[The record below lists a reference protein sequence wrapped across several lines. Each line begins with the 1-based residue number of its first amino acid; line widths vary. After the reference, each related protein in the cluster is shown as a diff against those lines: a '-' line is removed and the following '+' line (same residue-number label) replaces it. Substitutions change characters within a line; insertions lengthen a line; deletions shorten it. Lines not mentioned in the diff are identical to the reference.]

1 MLHKNQEPVLYK
13 STKCWVLP
21 VKTYLTAP
29 YLVKG
34 VSKKLNFGFTFDLS
48 HSLIYGEQNQN
59 WIINKNRIALLKNRF
74 FKNFFW
80 KRLIFAPTFLR
91 IGWRADKPPRPLRSE
106 RSRKAD
112 GTASSRIACQESTL
126 WQCYTR
132 YTVWCHAFKFS
143 QAALYAP
150 FERRNARRRV
160 IILPTAFSDLLCVT
174 RLAVR

>member
-1 MLHKNQEPVLYK
+1 MILCK
-13 STKCWVLP
+13 STKHWVLP

-34 VSKKLNFGFTFDLS
+34 VSKKLSFGFTFDLS
-48 HSLIYGEQNQN
+48 HSFIYGGQNQN

-91 IGWRADKPPRPLRSE
+91 IGWRAFWKDVMPTEKNLQLNSCQAKDKPPRPLRSE

-126 WQCYTR
+126 WQCRQQIQFDVTLLSFHKPLCMR
-132 YTVWCHAFKFS
+132 
-143 QAALYAP
+143 L
-150 FERRNARRRV
+150 
-160 IILPTAFSDLLCVT
+160 LSDET
-174 RLAVR
+174 HEGE